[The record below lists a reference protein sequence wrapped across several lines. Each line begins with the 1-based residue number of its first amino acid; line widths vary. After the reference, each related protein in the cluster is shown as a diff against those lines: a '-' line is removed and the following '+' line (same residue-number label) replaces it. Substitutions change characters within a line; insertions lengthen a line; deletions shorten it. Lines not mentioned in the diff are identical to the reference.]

1 MPLSS
6 RAAEPSD
13 CWVLVGVDDRTT
25 PPTLSRVLNTVGSR
39 LEWRLAGLPV
49 LFDDHGNVRHV
60 LRGGREYRFER
71 VDDQAAARLPH
82 CSPLSS

>member
-13 CWVLVGVDDRTT
+13 CWVLVGVDDRVT

-39 LEWRLAGLPV
+39 LEWRLAGIPV
-49 LFDDHGNVRHV
+49 LFDEHGNVRHV

-71 VDDQAAARLPH
+71 VDDEAAARLPH
-82 CSPLSS
+82 CSPLDS

>member
-71 VDDQAAARLPH
+71 VDDQAAAALPH
-82 CSPLSS
+82 CSPLGS